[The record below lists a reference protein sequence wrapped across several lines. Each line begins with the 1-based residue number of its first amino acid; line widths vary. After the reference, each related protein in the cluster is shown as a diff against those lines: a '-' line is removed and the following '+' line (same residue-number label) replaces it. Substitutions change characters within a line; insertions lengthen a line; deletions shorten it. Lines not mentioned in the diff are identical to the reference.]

1 MNDKVQWKPKQNV
14 SILFT
19 KPFYGIWLWII
30 IFFLFRDR
38 NKTIDSATLPTRG
51 TQRSNSQLKPD
62 NPEFFTLPLP
72 PSHGMKHRI
81 PHDSNN
87 FLRNLTPIQ
96 SRKELFNQKLSRIPP
111 VVSTL
116 PFSLPSHNNQH
127 HHKKRNVPRS
137 VPIRETVPI
146 SSRDINLEF
155 FMDPKDHMLK
165 DIVNGSGMYKEELP
179 ARPTRVLRPRSLID
193 NSYNLLVQ
201 PAFPDRIP
209 HIMNGNG
216 SPSTDSNDSSLP
228 SNFKRLETSASV
240 PHNLSEATNGV
251 TNIKH
256 SLSTASMPSAV
267 KVRPLKDTT
276 ANSSESMPNL
286 ISTPPKPS
294 EPVALHRSPLPSSS
308 VSESDITSEQSG
320 WVSSHRSSGD
330 TSSGQISP
338 TGQFTLSNL

>member
-1 MNDKVQWKPKQNV
+1 MRI
-14 SILFT
+14 ILVCL
-19 KPFYGIWLWII
+19 Y
-30 IFFLFRDR
+30 RDR

-87 FLRNLTPIQ
+87 VLRNLTPIQ
-96 SRKELFNQKLSRIPP
+96 SRKQLFNQKLSRIPP

-116 PFSLPSHNNQH
+116 PSYNNN
-127 HHKKRNVPRS
+127 KKRNVPRS
-137 VPIRETVPI
+137 VPIREPVPI

-155 FMDPKDHMLK
+155 FLDPKDHLLK
-165 DIVNGSGMYKEELP
+165 DVVNGSANYKEELP
-179 ARPTRVLRPRSLID
+179 AHPSRVLRPRNLID
-193 NSYNLLVQ
+193 NSSNLIIQ

-228 SNFKRLETSASV
+228 SNYKRLETSASV
-240 PHNLSEATNGV
+240 PYNLSEV
-251 TNIKH
+251 TSIKH
-256 SLSTASMPSAV
+256 SLSTASMPSTV
-267 KVRPLKDTT
+267 KVRALKDTT

-286 ISTPPKPS
+286 ISTPPKLLS
-294 EPVALHRSPLPSSS
+294 EPVTLHRSSS

-320 WVSSHRSSGD
+320 WVSSHRSSVD

-338 TGQFTLSNL
+338 TGQFTTRNTSSACPNVLFFIQRLKRPES